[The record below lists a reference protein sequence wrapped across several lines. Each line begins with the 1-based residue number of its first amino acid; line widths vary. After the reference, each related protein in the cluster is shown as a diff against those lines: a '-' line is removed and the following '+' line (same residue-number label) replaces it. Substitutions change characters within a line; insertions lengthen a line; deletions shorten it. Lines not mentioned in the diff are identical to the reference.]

1 MLCSCGCNFIHKAK
15 IIGTEQM
22 QSILDRIMVKLVI
35 IRVIYGQQPLP
46 RLRICTAHIKTSLL
60 LLHCYDRG
68 NTTPI
73 AEPLH
78 GVLKAHHAKT
88 DLVQFKPFPHW
99 QCEYSSLLQKPC
111 SPRESN
117 TDASQVRQR

>member
-1 MLCSCGCNFIHKAK
+1 
-15 IIGTEQM
+15 M

-73 AEPLH
+73 AESLH

-88 DLVQFKPFPHW
+88 DLVQFSPFPH
-99 QCEYSSLLQKPC
+99 
-111 SPRESN
+111 
-117 TDASQVRQR
+117 

>member
-1 MLCSCGCNFIHKAK
+1 
-15 IIGTEQM
+15 M
-22 QSILDRIMVKLVI
+22 QNVLDFSMIQSVIKRIV
-35 IRVIYGQQPLP
+35 YGQKPFS
-46 RLRICTAHIKTSLL
+46 RLKICTSHTTSLL

-88 DLVQFKPFPHW
+88 DLVQFKPFPH
-99 QCEYSSLLQKPC
+99 
-111 SPRESN
+111 
-117 TDASQVRQR
+117 